1 MAPPCGASDPW
12 RESRRHIYVTNLL
25 LPKDRQSSATER
37 AKHAAMRAHIGAPQ
51 LTSST
56 STLLESSGHPLTG
69 DDAARRITLRE
80 TMGAGGGRY
89 FPLASGRKSIA
100 TERPRLGIFIS
111 TLVDEYQTAVLAGAR
126 EAARARGAHLLC
138 FVGGSL
144 QSSGPRHVQRNRIFS
159 LASRENIDA
168 LAIVAGSVA
177 QECGAARLAEYCAR
191 FRELPM
197 CTIAGELPGAASV
210 AIDNQIGLRETVLHL
225 IDVHRRRR
233 IAFVRGPETNAEA
246 QDRFKA
252 YRTALGE
259 RGIDVDPKLIAPG
272 EFSIASGARAVNLF
286 FEQRQLI
293 RNQGAAAVR
302 LLLERLRGGAAEERI
317 ELPTAVVIRRSC
329 GCFGDEVPLAP
340 GYTRAPP
347 SHSVFEAELIRRRQL
362 MTAELSRAAQGSFMS
377 VPGWN
382 DLLIKSFIDQLQTRS
397 DRFSKAFRS
406 ILDSLLDAGADIAA
420 VHDVITVLRQQMLGC
435 LEPDARLR
443 ERAENMFQDV
453 RLVTSE
459 AMERIQARRRAKAE
473 RTAGVLAATIGEL
486 ATAGSAEELTAV
498 VRKRFAELGI
508 TSCYVSLFDEND
520 DQTARLLVGYEAE
533 APPVTA
539 AQQIFRSALLAPDC
553 WLNVDKSRCFAILSV
568 DFDGEPLGLVTASLD
583 GPIYVY
589 DALGAMIG

>member
-1 MAPPCGASDPW
+1 
-12 RESRRHIYVTNLL
+12 
-25 LPKDRQSSATER
+25 
-37 AKHAAMRAHIGAPQ
+37 
-51 LTSST
+51 
-56 STLLESSGHPLTG
+56 
-69 DDAARRITLRE
+69 
-80 TMGAGGGRY
+80 
-89 FPLASGRKSIA
+89 
-100 TERPRLGIFIS
+100 
-111 TLVDEYQTAVLAGAR
+111 
-126 EAARARGAHLLC
+126 
-138 FVGGSL
+138 
-144 QSSGPRHVQRNRIFS
+144 VQRNRIFS

-286 FEQRQLI
+286 FEQRKLTGSIDAIVAADDITAFGVLDELERRRIEVPSQVAVVGFDDLEEARFSSPPLTTVRQPI

-589 DALGAMIG
+589 DALGAMIGMAVHRIGRPARSHGAHGTAAAR